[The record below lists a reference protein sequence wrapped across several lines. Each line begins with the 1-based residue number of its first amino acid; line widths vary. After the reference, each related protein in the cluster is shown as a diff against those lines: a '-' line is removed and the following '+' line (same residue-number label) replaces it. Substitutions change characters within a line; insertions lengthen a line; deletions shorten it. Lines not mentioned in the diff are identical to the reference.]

1 MGRLWGVVSVELLQS
16 LGVVHRASI
25 VAQMLIVARSGSNDK
40 VLAFIKDLTGEH
52 MRNFY
57 GVKIAWYQSVGR
69 P

>member
-1 MGRLWGVVSVELLQS
+1 MGAHGTFVGST
-16 LGVVHRASI
+16 

-57 GVKIAWYQSVGR
+57 GVKIAWYQPVGG

>member
-1 MGRLWGVVSVELLQS
+1 MELLQS
-16 LGVVHRASI
+16 LGVVHRAST

-40 VLAFIKDLTGEH
+40 VLAFINDLTGEH

-57 GVKIAWYQSVGR
+57 GVKFTWYQSVGR